1 MPHLQ
6 LTLSDLL
13 SRLEAFWMES
23 KEGCSAHLLASVTCA
38 AKQKIAGHKYQ
49 KTAAGDFTP
58 LTDSP
63 SHPLNYFSLSARR
76 KKPSNIS
83 LSSNHP
89 CPLCPPEFLF
99 SADLLMTKMLLL
111 LRENLPHVISS
122 LPRPPFP
129 PAGD

>member
-89 CPLCPPEFLF
+89 CPLRPPEFLF
-99 SADLLMTKMLLL
+99 SADDEDAAAVERKSPSCHLQSAAS
-111 LRENLPHVISS
+111 PFSS
-122 LPRPPFP
+122 CW
-129 PAGD
+129 